1 MEPIRRRP
9 AELGII
15 YLRLFTLMVRPAPGG
30 IQEETTYLGVPCLTL
45 RENTERPI
53 TVWEGTNVMIGGDF
67 DLLQKEIA
75 KVVSGNA
82 KTGKIPEKWEGKAGE
97 RTALVLEDLLL

>member
-1 MEPIRRRP
+1 
-9 AELGII
+9 
-15 YLRLFTLMVRPAPGG
+15 MVRPAPGG